1 MDSREL
7 SLELKNQ
14 PLEGDA
20 AFARPE
26 RPERIQADG
35 LYSRRE
41 SLRMLGY
48 LSGALV
54 VGSAAVGAGVFRR
67 HGAGEATEQLVAPAL
82 EPGQAV
88 AFSYPGD
95 HDPAIA
101 VRLPDGSLVAYSS
114 VCTHLGCA
122 VLWSRE
128 NGALECPCH
137 KGAFSAET
145 GTPVAG
151 PPSRALSR
159 IRLQER
165 TDGIYAQGRI
175 E

>member
-1 MDSREL
+1 VEL
-7 SLELKNQ
+7 TEQ
-14 PLEGDA
+14 QQA
-20 AFARPE
+20 AGPSPERPE
-26 RPERIQADG
+26 RPERIRADG

-54 VGSAAVGAGVFRR
+54 VGSAAVGSGVFRR
-67 HGAGEATEQLVAPAL
+67 HGEGEATEQRVASSL
-82 EPGQAV
+82 EPGDAV
-88 AFSYPGD
+88 AFSYPGGQ
-95 HDPAIA
+95 DPAIA

-128 NGALECPCH
+128 RGELLCPCH
-137 KGAFSAET
+137 KGVFSAET
-145 GTPVAG
+145 GEPVSG
-151 PPSRALSR
+151 PPPRALPR

-165 TDGIYAQGRI
+165 ADGIYARGRI
-175 E
+175 G

>member
-1 MDSREL
+1 VEL
-7 SLELKNQ
+7 TDQ
-14 PLEGDA
+14 PTEDA
-20 AFARPE
+20 RTRVEPPE
-26 RPERIQADG
+26 RPERIQSDG

-54 VGSAAVGAGVFRR
+54 VGSTAVGAGLFRR
-67 HGAGEATEQLVAPAL
+67 HGAGESTETLVASSL
-82 EPGQAV
+82 EPGEAV
-88 AFSYPGD
+88 TFSYPGD

-101 VRLPDGSLVAYSS
+101 VRLRDGSLVAYSS

-128 NGALECPCH
+128 RGALECPCH
-137 KGAFSAET
+137 KGAFSAQT
-145 GTPVAG
+145 GRPVAG
-151 PPSRALSR
+151 PPERPLPR
-159 IRLQER
+159 IRLEQR
-165 TDGIYAQGRI
+165 TNGIYAHGRV

>member
-1 MDSREL
+1 
-7 SLELKNQ
+7 
-14 PLEGDA
+14 
-20 AFARPE
+20 
-26 RPERIQADG
+26 
-35 LYSRRE
+35 
-41 SLRMLGY
+41 MLGY

-67 HGAGEATEQLVAPAL
+67 HGEGEATEQRIASSL
-82 EPGQAV
+82 EPGEAI

-101 VRLPDGSLVAYSS
+101 VRLADRSLVAYSS

-128 NGALECPCH
+128 RGELLCPCH
-137 KGAFSAET
+137 KGAFSVET
-145 GTPVAG
+145 GRPVSG
-151 PPSRALSR
+151 PPPRALPR
-159 IRLQER
+159 IGLQER
-165 TDGIYAQGRI
+165 TDGIYAGGRI